1 MFLRMRGELVQLIQS
16 RYDTAKGHSRQDIF
30 CSVRIDASHKV
41 LAEKIATLSASEK
54 AKAIAFYAL
63 HRRAFEAKQKQRIV
77 DNAVSLSARLND
89 ALADFMPTSPADLES
104 LALNLDQCATKAMI
118 ALRERNAASAP
129 QTIDLGDELLQA
141 LAHFE

>member
-1 MFLRMRGELVQLIQS
+1 MFLRMRGELMQLIKS
-16 RYDTAKGHSRQDIF
+16 SYDTTRSHSRQDII

-41 LAEKIATLSASEK
+41 LSEKIAMLSDSEK

-77 DNAVSLSARLND
+77 DNAVRMSALLND
-89 ALADFMPTSPADLES
+89 ALADFRPTNPADLEI
-104 LALNLDQCATKAMI
+104 LALNLEKCATKAMI
-118 ALRERNAASAP
+118 AFHDQKAATAH

-141 LAHFE
+141 LAQ